1 MRDRGKILSDDFSQL
16 WNSAIKTVI
25 PEKTTTVKYEVSY
38 PTLTRDP
45 TMKLAIALASLAAFT
60 YVGSQFSYAE
70 DLLDTVLNTC
80 IGYVHKQIPDS
91 KFDAYIVD
99 RSTGALNKFG
109 TERDFVEFDKCKQS
123 IWETIRQRTL
133 EDKQKAI
140 SQYGKDPCV
149 VNPALDCAN
158 K

>member
-1 MRDRGKILSDDFSQL
+1 MLALRDRGKILPDDFSQL

-45 TMKLAIALASLAAFT
+45 TMKLTIALTSLAAFT

-109 TERDFVEFDKCKQS
+109 TERDFFEFDKCKQN
-123 IWETIRQRTL
+123 IWETIRQKRW
-133 EDKQKAI
+133 KI
-140 SQYGKDPCV
+140 SK
-149 VNPALDCAN
+149 

>member
-1 MRDRGKILSDDFSQL
+1 
-16 WNSAIKTVI
+16 
-25 PEKTTTVKYEVSY
+25 
-38 PTLTRDP
+38 
-45 TMKLAIALASLAAFT
+45 MKLTIALASLAAFT
-60 YVGSQFSYAE
+60 CVGSQFSYAE

-80 IGYVHKQIPDS
+80 IGYVHKQLPDS
-91 KFDAYIVD
+91 KFDAYIAD

-109 TERDFVEFDKCKQS
+109 TERDFFEFDKCKQN
-123 IWETIRQRTL
+123 IWETIRQKTL
-133 EDKQKAI
+133 ENKQKAI

>member
-1 MRDRGKILSDDFSQL
+1 MSYPVL
-16 WNSAIKTVI
+16 IKDL
-25 PEKTTTVKYEVSY
+25 TVK
-38 PTLTRDP
+38 LT
-45 TMKLAIALASLAAFT
+45 IALISLVAFT
-60 YVGSQFSYAE
+60 YANSQFCYAE
-70 DLLDTVLNTC
+70 DLLDTVMNTC
-80 IGYVHKQIPDS
+80 ISYVHKQIPDS

-109 TERDFVEFDKCKQS
+109 TERDFSEFDKCKRT
-123 IWETIRQRTL
+123 IWEIIRQKTL

-140 SQYGKDPCV
+140 RQYGIDPCV

>member
-1 MRDRGKILSDDFSQL
+1 
-16 WNSAIKTVI
+16 
-25 PEKTTTVKYEVSY
+25 
-38 PTLTRDP
+38 
-45 TMKLAIALASLAAFT
+45 MKLTIALASLAAFT

-91 KFDAYIVD
+91 KFDAYIAD
-99 RSTGALNKFG
+99 RNTGALNKFG
-109 TERDFVEFDKCKQS
+109 TERDFSEFDKCKQN
-123 IWETIRQRTL
+123 IWETIRQKTL

-140 SQYGKDPCV
+140 KQYGKDPCV

>member
-1 MRDRGKILSDDFSQL
+1 
-16 WNSAIKTVI
+16 
-25 PEKTTTVKYEVSY
+25 
-38 PTLTRDP
+38 
-45 TMKLAIALASLAAFT
+45 MKLTIALASLAAFT
-60 YVGSQFSYAE
+60 CVGSQFCCAE

-109 TERDFVEFDKCKQS
+109 TERDFSEFDKCKQS
-123 IWETIRQRTL
+123 VWETIRQKTL
-133 EDKQKAI
+133 EDKQKVI
-140 SQYGKDPCV
+140 RHYGKDPCV
-149 VNPALDCAN
+149 VNPQLDCAN

>member
-1 MRDRGKILSDDFSQL
+1 M
-16 WNSAIKTVI
+16 KTVI
-25 PEKTTTVKYEVSY
+25 PKRPPQLSTKVSY
-38 PTLTRDP
+38 PTLTQDP
-45 TMKLAIALASLAAFT
+45 TMKLTIALASLAAFT

-91 KFDAYIVD
+91 KFDAYIAD
-99 RSTGALNKFG
+99 RNTGALNKFG
-109 TERDFVEFDKCKQS
+109 TERDFFEFDKCKQN
-123 IWETIRQRTL
+123 IWETIRQKTL

-149 VNPALDCAN
+149 VNRALDCAN